1 MAKLGVCIEPIALLR
16 DRGRVAEADP
26 VLAAVLADLGGA
38 DLIVCPLRE
47 GLHPLTDRDVKL
59 VRTMVKLPVELQFY
73 PSDTLVGF
81 APTVSPEW
89 ITLVPVRPSDNPDAP
104 RPEGSGFLEDVG
116 KAVRELRSAD
126 RRVGLRIEPEIGQVK
141 TAASMGVDYVKFRM
155 GHGSEA
161 RGLSERAEALESVA
175 SLILAAGKMGLAVAL
190 EGDVDYHNAAE
201 YSGLGKIHHIV
212 AGGAIAGR
220 ALAVGMEQAVRD
232 MAGLVH

>member
-16 DRGRVAEADP
+16 DRGRIADADP
-26 VLAAVLADLGGA
+26 VLASVWADLGGA

-47 GLHPLTDRDVKL
+47 SLHPLTDRDVKL
-59 VRTMVKLPVELQFY
+59 IRTMVKLPVELQFY

-89 ITLVPVRPSDNPDAP
+89 ITLVPVRPSDNPETP
-104 RPEGSGFLEDVG
+104 RPEGSGLVEDVG
-116 KAVRELRSAD
+116 KAVRELKSSD

-141 TAASMGVDYVKFRM
+141 AAASMGVDYVKFRM
-155 GHGSEA
+155 GRLSEA
-161 RGLSERAEALESVA
+161 RSLSERAEALESAA
-175 SLILAAGKMGLAVAL
+175 SLILAAGKMGLSVAL

-201 YSGLGKIHHIV
+201 YSGLGRIHHIAV
-212 AGGAIAGR
+212 GGAIAGR